1 MQKLPIGV
9 QTFEKLRRGN
19 YLYVDKT
26 EQIYNL
32 ITLGGIY
39 FLSRPR
45 RFGKSLLISTMDALF
60 TGKKEL
66 FDGLWIYDKWDWT
79 QQYPVIHIDWTN
91 IEHLSKEEIEI
102 STLGLLQDIA
112 TMHSVVLTKKYAS
125 DAFSELIKSVSE
137 KTGQKVVVLID
148 EYDAPILD
156 TIGKSPEN
164 IAQIKEWLHNFYKRL
179 KATDQYLKFLFL
191 TGVSRFSGLSIF
203 SGLNNPDDITIKEKY
218 AAICGYTQAEL
229 ERYFDEYID
238 DTAKHFDVSK
248 SEILEDIRYWYNGYT
263 WDGKT
268 SIYNPFSTLLF
279 FDRKEFAPYWFRT
292 GTPTFLIDALKQKE
306 YIDDILEPTMVGTDA
321 FESYEPEN
329 TPLRS
334 LLFQTGYLNIKQKE
348 IVDKRPFYTLDVPNI
363 EVRDALMK
371 NILNI
376 LTKFSTLDMD
386 PLRNDMLQ
394 HIRSGNADAF
404 ANDLRRLLAN
414 IPYELHTKNER
425 FYNAIFVSN
434 LQLLGFNI
442 QSQISTNFGKIDAVL
457 QYKDVAVVAELKF
470 SAEKSAEAML
480 SAAMK
485 QIKDRRYYEKYLNRK
500 VLLLSLAFTGKDVA
514 CRIEE
519 LKV

>member
-1 MQKLPIGV
+1 MQKLPIGI
-9 QTFEKLRRGN
+9 QTFEILRQDG

-32 ITLGGIY
+32 TNSGRIY

-66 FDGLWIYDKWDWT
+66 FNGLWIYDKWDWS

-91 IEHLSKEEIEI
+91 IEHLSREEMERDLSDTVTAMAARYQIEL
-102 STLGLLQDIA
+102 SRGF
-112 TMHSVVLTKKYAS
+112 AS
-125 DAFSELIKSVSE
+125 SMFSELIE
-137 KTGQKVVVLID
+137 QLYQKTGKKVVILID

-156 TIGKSPEN
+156 SMGKSTEN

-191 TGVSRFSGLSIF
+191 TGVSRFSGLSVF

-218 AAICGYTQAEL
+218 AAVCGYTQSEL
-229 ERYFDEYID
+229 ENNFAEYID
-238 DTAKHFDVSK
+238 ETSQQLSFTKDYL
-248 SEILEDIRYWYNGYT
+248 LEKIRYWYNGYT

-279 FDRKEFAPYWFRT
+279 FDSKEFAPYWFRT
-292 GTPTFLIDALKQKE
+292 GTPTFLVEALIGKDDIDN
-306 YIDDILEPTMVGTDA
+306 ILEPTMVGTDA
-321 FESYEPEN
+321 FESYEPES
-329 TPLRS
+329 TPIRS
-334 LLFQTGYLNIKQKE
+334 LLFQTGYLTIKHKE
-348 IVDKRPFYTLDVPNI
+348 LIDGQPSYTLDVPNM
-363 EVRDALMK
+363 EVKNALMK
-371 NILNI
+371 NILSI

-394 HIRSGNADAF
+394 HIRSSNAEAF

-414 IPYELHTKNER
+414 ISYELHEKSEH

-434 LQLLGFNI
+434 LQLLGFKI
-442 QSQISTNFGKIDAVL
+442 QSQISTNIGKIDAVL
-457 QYKDVAVVAELKF
+457 QYKDVAVVVELKF
-470 SAEKSAEAML
+470 SAKKSANAML

-485 QIKDRRYYEKYLNRK
+485 QIKDRRYYEKYLNKK
-500 VLLLSLAFTGKDVA
+500 VLLMGVAFTGKDVA